1 MSLLLEGR
9 SYREIGAITA
19 CSQTTIRTAKRV
31 IDAEGLPLDRVRRL
45 TDAEIA
51 GLFPDGRSRV
61 KGEYDD
67 PDFARVVTSFKK
79 NQHFTLLQGWRSYT
93 SRLSVLRKYGYS
105 QYCALFNAYVRKH
118 DLTAVLKHEPG
129 KTMFIDWAGDTI
141 DLVDAITGT
150 ITKAYLFVTV
160 LPYSGYL
167 WCRAFTDMRM
177 PAWITAHVG
186 AFEFYGGV
194 PQLIIPDYVPR
205 NIIRVLCPVR
215 LCAQG
220 VGWCGGFWG
229 CAPEDTNSGEH
240 NAVGRARVFPFTQ
253 SSERKLL
260 CSRSISSS
268 QLRPIGFGGLGSVLR
283 SNRIWNGW
291 SGRAMPIRRSGGGC
305 RSGTR
310 SGSSLGSKARG
321 PLPIYPSTL
330 RRS

>member
-1 MSLLLEGR
+1 MTDYRRIMSLLLEGR

-67 PDFARVVTSFKK
+67 PDFARVVASFKK

-93 SRLSVLRKYGYS
+93 SRRSVLRKYGYS

-150 ITKAYLFVTV
+150 TTKAYLFVTV

-194 PQLIIPDYVPR
+194 PQLLIPDNALTSVP
-205 NIIRVLCPVR
+205 
-215 LCAQG
+215 AQRTRG
-220 VGWCGGFWG
+220 RDQVG
-229 CAPEDTNSGEH
+229 H
-240 NAVGRARVFPFTQ
+240 
-253 SSERKLL
+253 
-260 CSRSISSS
+260 
-268 QLRPIGFGGLGSVLR
+268 GSV
-283 SNRIWNGW
+283 S
-291 SGRAMPIRRSGGGC
+291 A
-305 RSGTR
+305 
-310 SGSSLGSKARG
+310 AR
-321 PLPIYPSTL
+321 
-330 RRS
+330 